1 MRIRRKVIKQNICFL
16 KIIKLDRDSSYV
28 NNIIKV
34 LRFHAQ
40 VQLCQKCLRLRII
53 IRKVSLLASQVLLE
67 Y

>member
-1 MRIRRKVIKQNICFL
+1 MRIRRKAIKQNICFL

-28 NNIIKV
+28 NIIKV

-40 VQLCQKCLRLRII
+40 VQLCQKCLRLKII
-53 IRKVSLLASQVLLE
+53 NRKFSLLASQVLLE